1 MSKITKVKFKDSKR
15 IIKLFNKNLITKIW
29 KEIKNDFKEYK
40 WEDAELHI
48 KNNEIYILF
57 KNLDKIDS

>member
-1 MSKITKVKFKDSKR
+1 MKITKVKFKDSKR

-40 WEDAELHI
+40 WEEAELHI

-57 KNLDKIDS
+57 KNLHKIDS